1 MDKDNIPKRVTIP
14 ASIIMEKASTE
25 LNAFIETYI
34 EQSGIPAEL
43 MLYAVKDALLN
54 LTQQNLDKVST
65 DFINLQTRIV
75 MSLQPENDADKQ
87 EE

>member
-1 MDKDNIPKRVTIP
+1 MNKDNTPKRVTIP

-25 LNAFIETYI
+25 LNAFIETYM

-43 MLYAVKDALLN
+43 MLYAVKDALLK

-65 DFINLQTRIV
+65 DFINLQTQII
-75 MSLQPENDADKQ
+75 MSLQPESDEDKQ
-87 EE
+87 ED